1 MILAINWPHVW
12 MVTGV
17 GFCMV
22 IALLVV
28 LIFILKLLGS
38 VISGAVKA
46 PKADVPK
53 AAALA
58 AALAGCGSQAAAPA
72 ADAAAPAAT
81 VVSSADDDLAAIAMA
96 LHLYF
101 NGVHDVEPTEIHIK
115 RVERSGW
122 NSKLYGMNNL
132 DR

>member
-1 MILAINWPHVW
+1 
-12 MVTGV
+12 MVTGL
-17 GFCMV
+17 GFLMV

-28 LIFILKLLGS
+28 LIFILKLLGT

-46 PKADVPK
+46 PAKASAPKAD
-53 AAALA
+53 
-58 AALAGCGSQAAAPA
+58 APA
-72 ADAAAPAAT
+72 AVSAAVQAQT
-81 VVSSADDDLAAIAMA
+81 GADDDLAAIAMA

-122 NSKLYGMNNL
+122 SSKLYGMNNL
-132 DR
+132 HR

>member
-1 MILAINWPHVW
+1 MTPLVINWSHVW
-12 MVTGV
+12 MVTGL

-22 IALLVV
+22 IMLLVV

-38 VISGAVKA
+38 VVSNAVKA
-46 PKADVPK
+46 PGAAKPK
-53 AAALA
+53 AISAPAP
-58 AALAGCGSQAAAPA
+58 QAAPA
-72 ADAAAPAAT
+72 AVQA
-81 VVSSADDDLAAIAMA
+81 SADNDLAAIAMA

-132 DR
+132 HR

>member
-1 MILAINWPHVW
+1 MMTPLAINWSHVW
-12 MVTGV
+12 MVTGL

-28 LIFILKLLGS
+28 LIFILKLLGAVVS
-38 VISGAVKA
+38 NAVKA
-46 PKADVPK
+46 PKAAQPK
-53 AAALA
+53 AISTPAV
-58 AALAGCGSQAAAPA
+58 QAAPA
-72 ADAAAPAAT
+72 SVQA
-81 VVSSADDDLAAIAMA
+81 SADDDLAAIAMA

-122 NSKLYGMNNL
+122 TSKLYGMNNL
-132 DR
+132 HR

>member
-1 MILAINWPHVW
+1 MMTPLAINWSHVW
-12 MVTGV
+12 LVTGL

-22 IALLVV
+22 IVLLVV
-28 LIFILKLLGS
+28 LIFILKLLGA
-38 VISGAVKA
+38 VISNAVKA
-46 PKADVPK
+46 PKEAQPK
-53 AAALA
+53 AIA
-58 AALAGCGSQAAAPA
+58 QTPA
-72 ADAAAPAAT
+72 AQAAPAAT
-81 VVSSADDDLAAIAMA
+81 SADDDLAAIAMA

-132 DR
+132 HR

>member
-46 PKADVPK
+46 PKADAPK
-53 AAALA
+53 AAA
-58 AALAGCGSQAAAPA
+58 P
-72 ADAAAPAAT
+72 AAAPAAT
-81 VVSSADDDLAAIAMA
+81 VVSSADDDQAAIAMA

>member
-1 MILAINWPHVW
+1 M
-12 MVTGV
+12 
-17 GFCMV
+17 

-28 LIFILKLLGS
+28 LIFILKLLGAVVS
-38 VISGAVKA
+38 SAVKA
-46 PKADVPK
+46 PKEAQPK
-53 AAALA
+53 AIA
-58 AALAGCGSQAAAPA
+58 QAPA
-72 ADAAAPAAT
+72 AQAAPAAT
-81 VVSSADDDLAAIAMA
+81 SADDDLAAIAMA

-132 DR
+132 HR

>member
-1 MILAINWPHVW
+1 MTPLAINWSHVW
-12 MVTGV
+12 MVTGL

-28 LIFILKLLGS
+28 LIFILKLLGAVVS
-38 VISGAVKA
+38 SAVKA
-46 PKADVPK
+46 PKAAQPK
-53 AAALA
+53 AV
-58 AALAGCGSQAAAPA
+58 AAPA
-72 ADAAAPAAT
+72 AQSAPAEA
-81 VVSSADDDLAAIAMA
+81 SADDDLAAIAMA

-132 DR
+132 HR

>member
-1 MILAINWPHVW
+1 MTPLVINWSHVW
-12 MVTGV
+12 MVTGL

-22 IALLVV
+22 ILLLVV
-28 LIFILKLLGS
+28 LIFILKLLGAVVS
-38 VISGAVKA
+38 NAVKA
-46 PKADVPK
+46 PKAAQPK
-53 AAALA
+53 
-58 AALAGCGSQAAAPA
+58 AAAPA
-72 ADAAAPAAT
+72 AQAALASAEA
-81 VVSSADDDLAAIAMA
+81 SADDDLAAIAMA

-132 DR
+132 HR

>member
-1 MILAINWPHVW
+1 MMTPLAINWSHVW
-12 MVTGV
+12 MVTGL

-28 LIFILKLLGS
+28 LIFILKLLGAVVS
-38 VISGAVKA
+38 SAVK
-46 PKADVPK
+46 DPK
-53 AAALA
+53 AAQPKAIAQAPA
-58 AALAGCGSQAAAPA
+58 AQAAPA
-72 ADAAAPAAT
+72 AA
-81 VVSSADDDLAAIAMA
+81 SADDDLAAIAMA

-132 DR
+132 HR

>member
-1 MILAINWPHVW
+1 MMTPLVINWSHVW
-12 MVTGV
+12 MVTGL

-22 IALLVV
+22 ILLLVV
-28 LIFILKLLGS
+28 LIFILKLLGAVVS
-38 VISGAVKA
+38 NAVKA
-46 PKADVPK
+46 PKAAEPK
-53 AAALA
+53 AVSAPAALA
-58 AALAGCGSQAAAPA
+58 APA
-72 ADAAAPAAT
+72 S
-81 VVSSADDDLAAIAMA
+81 VKSSADDDLAAIAMA

-132 DR
+132 HR

>member
-1 MILAINWPHVW
+1 
-12 MVTGV
+12 
-17 GFCMV
+17 MV
-22 IALLVV
+22 IALLVI

-46 PKADVPK
+46 PKADAPK
-53 AAALA
+53 AAA
-58 AALAGCGSQAAAPA
+58 P
-72 ADAAAPAAT
+72 AAAPAAT
-81 VVSSADDDLAAIAMA
+81 TISSADDDRAAIAMA

-132 DR
+132 HR

>member
-1 MILAINWPHVW
+1 MTPLVINWSHVW
-12 MVTGV
+12 MVTGL

-22 IALLVV
+22 ILLVV
-28 LIFILKLLGS
+28 LIFILKLLGAVVS
-38 VISGAVKA
+38 NAVKA
-46 PKADVPK
+46 PKAAAPK
-53 AAALA
+53 AAI
-58 AALAGCGSQAAAPA
+58 AAPA
-72 ADAAAPAAT
+72 TQTAPASVKA
-81 VVSSADDDLAAIAMA
+81 SADDDLAAIAMA

-132 DR
+132 HR

>member
-1 MILAINWPHVW
+1 MTSLVINWSHVW

-28 LIFILKLLGS
+28 LIFILKLLGT
-38 VISGAVKA
+38 VVSGAVKT
-46 PKADVPK
+46 PKADAPN
-53 AAALA
+53 AAV
-58 AALAGCGSQAAAPA
+58 AAPA
-72 ADAAAPAAT
+72 AQAAPAA
-81 VVSSADDDLAAIAMA
+81 VQASADDDLAAIAMA

-132 DR
+132 HR

>member
-1 MILAINWPHVW
+1 
-12 MVTGV
+12 MVTGL

-28 LIFILKLLGS
+28 LIFILKLLGAVVS
-38 VISGAVKA
+38 SAVKA
-46 PKADVPK
+46 PKAAQPK
-53 AAALA
+53 AV
-58 AALAGCGSQAAAPA
+58 AAPA
-72 ADAAAPAAT
+72 AQSAPAEA
-81 VVSSADDDLAAIAMA
+81 SADDDLAAIAMA

-132 DR
+132 HR

>member
-1 MILAINWPHVW
+1 MILTVNWSHVW

-17 GFCMV
+17 GFLMV
-22 IALLVV
+22 ICLLVV
-28 LIFILKLLGS
+28 LILILKLLGA
-38 VISGAVKA
+38 VISNMVKA
-46 PKADVPK
+46 PAGTN
-53 AAALA
+53 ALK
-58 AALAGCGSQAAAPA
+58 AAPA
-72 ADAAAPAAT
+72 TPSKPAPVAAEA
-81 VVSSADDDLAAIAMA
+81 SADDDLAAIAMA

-132 DR
+132 HR

>member
-1 MILAINWPHVW
+1 MILTIDWPHVW

-28 LIFILKLLGS
+28 LIFILKLLGA
-38 VISGAVKA
+38 VVSGAVKA
-46 PKADVPK
+46 PKADAPK
-53 AAALA
+53 AAP
-58 AALAGCGSQAAAPA
+58 APA
-72 ADAAAPAAT
+72 AQTAPAAAT
-81 VVSSADDDLAAIAMA
+81 ASADDDLAAIAMA

-132 DR
+132 HR

>member
-1 MILAINWPHVW
+1 MTPLAINWSHVW
-12 MVTGV
+12 MVTGL

-22 IALLVV
+22 IVLLVV
-28 LIFILKLLGS
+28 LIFILKLLGAVVS
-38 VISGAVKA
+38 SAVKA
-46 PKADVPK
+46 PKAAQPK
-53 AAALA
+53 AV
-58 AALAGCGSQAAAPA
+58 AAPA
-72 ADAAAPAAT
+72 AQAAPAGA
-81 VVSSADDDLAAIAMA
+81 SADDDLAAIAMA

-132 DR
+132 HR

>member
-1 MILAINWPHVW
+1 MILAVNWSHVW
-12 MVTGV
+12 MVTGL
-17 GFCMV
+17 GFLMV
-22 IALLVV
+22 ISLLVV

-46 PKADVPK
+46 PAKASAPK
-53 AAALA
+53 
-58 AALAGCGSQAAAPA
+58 
-72 ADAAAPAAT
+72 AAAPAAT
-81 VVSSADDDLAAIAMA
+81 VAAAQASTGADDDLAAIAMA

-122 NSKLYGMNNL
+122 SSKLYGMNNL
-132 DR
+132 HR

>member
-1 MILAINWPHVW
+1 MILAINWQHVW

-28 LIFILKLLGS
+28 LIFILKLLGA
-38 VISGAVKA
+38 VVSGAVKA
-46 PKADVPK
+46 PKADAPK
-53 AAALA
+53 AAPAPA
-58 AALAGCGSQAAAPA
+58 VQAAPA
-72 ADAAAPAAT
+72 AAT
-81 VVSSADDDLAAIAMA
+81 ASADDDLAAIAMA

-132 DR
+132 HR

>member
-1 MILAINWPHVW
+1 
-12 MVTGV
+12 
-17 GFCMV
+17 MV

-46 PKADVPK
+46 PKASAPK
-53 AAALA
+53 AAA
-58 AALAGCGSQAAAPA
+58 P
-72 ADAAAPAAT
+72 AAAPAAT
-81 VVSSADDDLAAIAMA
+81 AISSADDDLAAIAMA

-132 DR
+132 HR

>member
-1 MILAINWPHVW
+1 MMTPLAINWSHVW
-12 MVTGV
+12 MVTGL
-17 GFCMV
+17 GSCMV

-28 LIFILKLLGS
+28 LIFILKLLGAVVS
-38 VISGAVKA
+38 SAVKA
-46 PKADVPK
+46 PKAAQPK
-53 AAALA
+53 AV
-58 AALAGCGSQAAAPA
+58 AAPA
-72 ADAAAPAAT
+72 AQSAPAEA
-81 VVSSADDDLAAIAMA
+81 SADDDLAAIAMA

-132 DR
+132 HR

>member
-1 MILAINWPHVW
+1 MMTPLAINWSHVW
-12 MVTGV
+12 LVTGL

-28 LIFILKLLGS
+28 LIFILKLLGAVVS
-38 VISGAVKA
+38 SAVKA
-46 PKADVPK
+46 PKATQPK
-53 AAALA
+53 AIAQAPAA
-58 AALAGCGSQAAAPA
+58 QAAPA
-72 ADAAAPAAT
+72 AE
-81 VVSSADDDLAAIAMA
+81 SADDDLAAIAMA

-132 DR
+132 HR